1 MSSTNNS
8 TLTSTTV
15 EKERIWNRYVGYFF
29 TLHGVCVITCIAI
42 DSIHLDRIDPLTS
55 WWISQCIQIICS
67 LMYQVVS
74 PLKVCDMASSTWQFY
89 ESKFLV
95 PPYSGPVTRITFQLL
110 IESCTSIFVGYQD
123 CSQPPIF
130 MHPLYIGIKM
140 SVCLYI
146 RNRQKL
152 MMCIYCC
159 GSLVVYSSR
168 TAMALCMPLMS
179 QQFGWDKKQ
188 QVRKPHINVA

>member
-1 MSSTNNS
+1 MSDISLPPWYLCEYLYRHWFY
-8 TLTSTTV
+8 TLRSYWSFN
-15 EKERIWNRYVGYFF
+15 KLMDFSMYP
-29 TLHGVCVITCIAI
+29 
-42 DSIHLDRIDPLTS
+42 DHLARWCMRL
-55 WWISQCIQIICS
+55 
-67 LMYQVVS
+67 LS

-179 QQFGWDKKQ
+179 Q
-188 QVRKPHINVA
+188 PHINVA